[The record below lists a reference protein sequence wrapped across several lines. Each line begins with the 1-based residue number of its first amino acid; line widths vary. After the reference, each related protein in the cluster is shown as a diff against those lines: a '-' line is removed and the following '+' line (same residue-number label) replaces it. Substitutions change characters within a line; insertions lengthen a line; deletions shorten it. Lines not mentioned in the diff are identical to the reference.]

1 MMLILRDKKLIIS
14 SLLNT
19 DQFQFMGISKTIL
32 PVLFIT
38 LITSGC
44 GSDVP
49 PGEIEGAPRS
59 SESIYKQD
67 LRFLETQSKLF
78 ETQES
83 KSQIL
88 FGDLHVH
95 TTYSIDAFTL
105 ELPMMGLQGVHDS
118 AMACDFARYCAN
130 LDFFSFNDHA
140 ESLTPD
146 HWQEQKEIVQ
156 QCNISND
163 DPVTNDLVVFPGWEW
178 TQIGTTPENHWGHR
192 NVIFKNIQ
200 DLPARPIGSRTP
212 ESGLGIFD
220 TTQQAVAA
228 RWLDPLNFKRYS
240 DLGWLLEAVRNV
252 PFCDEGIHSTELP
265 LDCYEFA
272 RTPQELFS
280 KLDEWQS
287 DSIVIPH
294 GQTWGF
300 HVPLGTS
307 WDNRLNDQGHDS
319 SKQILL
325 EVMSGHGNSEEFRDI
340 TSANFLQSGEMS
352 CPEPTDNFLPCCWQ
366 AGEIQKKKCNGLSDA
381 ECTARVEL
389 AKKYT
394 LAGGPYTNMVFPETA
409 PEEWLNCDQCTDCFK
424 PAFSYR
430 PKQSAQYALAISNF
444 DSGDESPQRYNFG
457 FIASTDDHTARPGTG
472 YKQYER
478 RKMTFAMGPK
488 SKMWEYQ
495 YKAED
500 VNFPE
505 LPKIEPGESQPDSER
520 VSSFV
525 YPGGILAVHSEGR
538 SQDQIWSALKNKN
551 VYGTSGPR
559 ILLWFDLVNSPTGVQ
574 PMGSEI
580 IMSQNPQFTVRAA
593 GSFKQ
598 KDGCPEESID
608 SLSPER
614 LEYLCA
620 GECYNPSN
628 ERHVIDRIEIVK
640 ITPQS
645 YAGEAVSPLIED
657 AWKTISCEG
666 KSECVLE
673 FEDQSYTRDSVYYVR
688 AIQEAT
694 QAINGQNFFAE
705 SNEFKLCKGSFK
717 TALTDD
723 CLSATNERA
732 WSSPIYL
739 NKP

>member
-1 MMLILRDKKLIIS
+1 M
-14 SLLNT
+14 
-19 DQFQFMGISKTIL
+19 
-32 PVLFIT
+32 
-38 LITSGC
+38 TSGC

-49 PGEIEGAPRS
+49 PGELEGVPRS

-78 ETQES
+78 KAQES

-146 HWQEQKEIVQ
+146 HWREQKEIVQ
-156 QCNISND
+156 QCNISNN

-178 TQIGTTPENHWGHR
+178 TQIGTTAENHWGHR

-240 DLGWLLEAVRNV
+240 DLGWLLETVRNV
-252 PFCDEGIHSTELP
+252 PFCDEGINSTELP

-340 TSANFLQSGEMS
+340 ASANFLQSGEMS

-366 AGEIQKKKCNGLSDA
+366 AGEIQKKKCDGLSDA
-381 ECTARVEL
+381 ECAARVEL

-394 LAGGPYTNMVFPETA
+394 LAGGPYANMVFPEA
-409 PEEWLNCDQCTDCFK
+409 DPEEWLNCDQCTDCFK
-424 PAFSYR
+424 PAFNYR

-444 DSGDESPQRYNFG
+444 DAGDESPQRYNFG

-478 RKMTFAMGPK
+478 RKMTFATGPK
-488 SKMWEYQ
+488 SQMWEYK

-500 VNFPE
+500 PNFPE
-505 LPKIEPGESQPDSER
+505 LPTIEPGESQPDIER
-520 VSSFV
+520 ASSFV

-538 SQDQIWSALKNKN
+538 SKDQIWSALKNKN

-559 ILLWFDLVNSPTGVQ
+559 ILLWFDIVNSPDGKK

-580 IMSQNPQFTVRAA
+580 TMSQNPKFIVRAA

-598 KDGCPEESID
+598 KEGCPAESID
-608 SLSPER
+608 SLSSER

-628 ERHVIDRIEIVK
+628 ERYIIEKIEIIK

-645 YAGEAVSPLIED
+645 YAGEAVSPLIQD
-657 AWKTISCEG
+657 AWKTISCSGQSVCE
-666 KSECVLE
+666 VE
-673 FEDQSYTRDSVYYVR
+673 FEDPNYSRDSVYYVR
-688 AIQEAT
+688 AIQEET
-694 QAINGQNFFAE
+694 LAINGTKFAVGSE
-705 SNEFKLCKGSFK
+705 DFELCKGSFR
-717 TALTDD
+717 TDINDD
-723 CLSATNERA
+723 CLGNTSERA

>member
-1 MMLILRDKKLIIS
+1 M
-14 SLLNT
+14 
-19 DQFQFMGISKTIL
+19 DQFPFMGISKPKFSL
-32 PVLFIT
+32 VFIF
-38 LITSGC
+38 LMIAGC

-49 PGEIEGAPRS
+49 PGKIEGPPRS
-59 SESIYKQD
+59 SESIYNQD
-67 LRFLETQSKLF
+67 LKFLEIQNKIF
-78 ETQES
+78 QDEGNR
-83 KSQIL
+83 SQIL

-105 ELPMMGLQGVHDS
+105 ELPMMGLQGIHDS

-146 HWQEQKEIVQ
+146 HWREQKDVVQ
-156 QCNISND
+156 QCNISNE
-163 DPVTNDLVVFPGWEW
+163 DPITNDLVVFPGWEW

-192 NVIFKNIQ
+192 NVIFKDIQ
-200 DLPARPIGSRTP
+200 NLPARPIGARVP
-212 ESGLGIFD
+212 EAGLGIFD

-240 DLGWLLEAVRNV
+240 DLGWLLDTVRNI
-252 PFCDEGIHSTELP
+252 PFCDEGTSSPDLP
-265 LDCYEFA
+265 LDCYEHA
-272 RTPQELFS
+272 RTPQDLFS
-280 KLDEWQS
+280 KLDEWQF

-307 WDNRLNDQGHDS
+307 WDNRLNNQGHDS

-340 TSANFLQSGEMS
+340 ASATFLQNGEKT
-352 CPEPTDNFLPCCWQ
+352 CPAPTDNFLPCCWQ
-366 AGEIQKKKCNGLSDA
+366 AGEIQKKRCDGLSDA

-394 LAGGPYTNMVFPETA
+394 LAGGPYTNMVFPEAA

-424 PAFSYR
+424 PAFNYR

-444 DSGDESPQRYNFG
+444 DSEDASPQRYNFG

-488 SKMWEYQ
+488 SKMWEYK

-500 VNFPE
+500 PNFPE

-525 YPGGILAVHSEGR
+525 YPGGILAVHSQGR
-538 SQDQIWSALKNKN
+538 SKDQIWSALKNKN

-559 ILLWFDLVNSPTGVQ
+559 ILLWFDIINSPTGTE

-580 IMSQNPQFTVRAA
+580 TMSQNPKFIVRAA

-598 KDGCPEESID
+598 KEGCPLESVD
-608 SLSPER
+608 ALSPKR
-614 LEYLCA
+614 LNYLCA

-628 ERHVIDRIEIVK
+628 ERYIIERIEIVK
-640 ITPQS
+640 ITPQE
-645 YAGEAVSPLIED
+645 YAGEAITPLIQD
-657 AWKTISCEG
+657 AWKTVSCSG
-666 KSECVLE
+666 KSECVVE
-673 FEDQSYTRDSVYYVR
+673 FEDQNYSRDSIYYVR
-688 AIQEAT
+688 AIQET
-694 QAINGQNFFAE
+694 TLAINGGGQSLA

-717 TALTDD
+717 TDLNDD
-723 CLSATNERA
+723 CLAPDNERA

>member
-1 MMLILRDKKLIIS
+1 MIIA
-14 SLLNT
+14 
-19 DQFQFMGISKTIL
+19 
-32 PVLFIT
+32 
-38 LITSGC
+38 GC

-49 PGEIEGAPRS
+49 PGKVEGAPRS
-59 SESIYKQD
+59 SESIYNQD
-67 LRFLETQSKLF
+67 LKFLQTKSKLF
-78 ETQES
+78 QNQS
-83 KSQIL
+83 DSSQIL

-105 ELPMMGLQGVHDS
+105 ELPMMGLQGIHDS
-118 AMACDFARYCAN
+118 SMACDFARYCAN

-146 HWQEQKEIVQ
+146 HWREQKEIVQ

-192 NVIFKNIQ
+192 NVIFKDIQ

-212 ESGLGIFD
+212 ETGLGIFD

-240 DLGWLLEAVRNV
+240 DLGWLLDAVRNI
-252 PFCDEGIHSTELP
+252 PFCDEGINSTELP

-272 RTPQELFS
+272 RTPQDLFS

-300 HVPLGTS
+300 HVPLDTS

-319 SKQILL
+319 NKQILL

-340 TSANFLQSGEMS
+340 ASANFLQSGEMS

-366 AGEIQKKKCNGLSDA
+366 AGEIQKNKCDGLSDS
-381 ECTARVEL
+381 ECAARVEL

-394 LAGGPYTNMVFPETA
+394 LAGGPYTNMVFPEAA

-424 PAFSYR
+424 PAFNYR

-488 SKMWEYQ
+488 SKMWEYK

-500 VNFPE
+500 PNFPE
-505 LPKIEPGESQPDSER
+505 LPKIEPGDSQPDSER

-538 SQDQIWSALKNKN
+538 SKDQIWSALKNKN

-559 ILLWFDLVNSPTGVQ
+559 ILLWFDILNSPDGKQ
-574 PMGSEI
+574 AMGSEI
-580 IMSQNPQFTVRAA
+580 IMSQNPKFLVRAA

-598 KDGCPEESID
+598 KAGCPTESID
-608 SLSPER
+608 SLSTQR

-628 ERHVIDRIEIVK
+628 ERHIIERIEVIK

-645 YAGEAVSPLIED
+645 YTGEAISPLIQD
-657 AWKTISCEG
+657 VWKSFSCKGE
-666 KSECVLE
+666 SECIIE
-673 FEDQSYTRDSVYYVR
+673 FEDGDYSRDSVYYVR

-694 QAINGQNFFAE
+694 PAINGSNTSAE
-705 SNEFKLCKGSFK
+705 NQSFELCKGSFR
-717 TALTDD
+717 TPLADD
-723 CLSATNERA
+723 CLGGSNERA

-739 NKP
+739 DKP

>member
-1 MMLILRDKKLIIS
+1 
-14 SLLNT
+14 
-19 DQFQFMGISKTIL
+19 MGISKTIL

-146 HWQEQKEIVQ
+146 HWQEQKKIVQ

-178 TQIGTTPENHWGHR
+178 TQIGTTPDNHWGHR

-212 ESGLGIFD
+212 ETGLGIFD
-220 TTQQAVAA
+220 TTQKAVAA

-240 DLGWLLEAVRNV
+240 DLGWLLDTVRNV
-252 PFCDEGIHSTELP
+252 PFCDEGINSTELP

-340 TSANFLQSGEMS
+340 ASANFLQSGEMS

-366 AGEIQKKKCNGLSDA
+366 AGEIQKNKCNGLSDA

-394 LAGGPYTNMVFPETA
+394 LAGGPYTNMVFPEAA
-409 PEEWLNCDQCTDCFK
+409 PEEWLNCDQCSDCFK
-424 PAFSYR
+424 PAFNYR

-444 DSGDESPQRYNFG
+444 NSGDENPQRYNFG

-488 SKMWEYQ
+488 SKMWKYK

-500 VNFPE
+500 ANFPE

-628 ERHVIDRIEIVK
+628 ERHIIDRIEIVK

-666 KSECVLE
+666 ESECVVK

-694 QAINGQNFFAE
+694 QAINGKNFFTE

-723 CLSATNERA
+723 CLSTTSERA